1 MKCQLSSEMMGYQKG
16 FTLIELIVALT
27 IGLIVSAAALQLFT
41 GGLIT
46 TKMQEASA
54 ELQDSGVF
62 GVEYVA
68 RDIRL
73 ANFGNINNPVLDTT
87 TPKGGIVFTSGEA
100 AAGKANLQLKDVS
113 SGLLTKSGN
122 VSDTNLSSDQ
132 LTIQFQAPN
141 KMVNCEGKEVQAN
154 EYVIQR
160 YFLRGNSG
168 ELALACDAN
177 TPGSTDPTIIGLNDS
192 NNGEV
197 IMPRVDL
204 LRFYVGAKVGD
215 NFSYYTIEQFKT
227 AVSNATSPNI
237 PRAVS
242 IRMMVLVRS
251 KDPITNKNIEPSKE
265 SFDFPDGKVTLKDK
279 NTKYLRRLYTTNI
292 ALRNGLGEKIYETS
306 N

>member
-1 MKCQLSSEMMGYQKG
+1 MSFLIKDQMMNSQQG
-16 FTLIELIVALT
+16 FTLIELIVALA

-62 GVEYVA
+62 GVDYIA

-73 ANFGNINNPVLDTT
+73 ANFGNVNNPVLDTT
-87 TPKGGIVFTSGEA
+87 TPNGGIIFTSGDPA
-100 AAGKANLQLKDVS
+100 SGKANLQLKDVS
-113 SGLLTKSGN
+113 AELLTKSGG
-122 VSDTNLSSDQ
+122 SSETSASSDQ
-132 LTIQFQAPN
+132 LTIMFQAPN
-141 KMVNCEGKEVQAN
+141 NMMNCEGRQVQAN

-160 YFLRGNSG
+160 YFLRTDNNN
-168 ELALACDAN
+168 LALACDAN
-177 TPGSTDPTIIGLNDS
+177 TPGSMVPSIAGLNDK

-204 LRFYVGAKVGD
+204 VRFYIGAKVGN
-215 NFSYYTIEQFKT
+215 NFSYYTIEQFKK
-227 AVSNATSPNI
+227 AVNGATSPNV
-237 PRAVS
+237 PRVVS

-251 KDPITNKNIEPSKE
+251 KDPITNKNIDPSKE
-265 SFDFPDGKVTLKDK
+265 SFNFPDGVVTLKDK
-279 NTKYLRRLYTTNI
+279 STKYLRRLYTTNI